1 MRTERRIQSEDDRMK
16 VRAALTAAL
25 PRLDESKYDEYM
37 GLVEEVIV
45 HEDLVSCCFFVGFCR
60 I

>member
-1 MRTERRIQSEDDRMK
+1 MGMRTERRIQSEDDRMK

-25 PRLDESKYDEYM
+25 PRLEESKYDEYM

-45 HEDLVSCCFFVGFCR
+45 HEDLVSCCFL
-60 I
+60 